1 MVAES
6 AELLLDSLLAPSTRH
21 PDDTVVEAVVEHRGL
36 QSRIVSC
43 PVSSPS
49 LSSPWVTN
57 RILVCTKALNM
68 LLVRL

>member
-21 PDDTVVEAVVEHRGL
+21 PDDTVVEAVVEHRKL
-36 QSRIVSC
+36 QSGIVSY
-43 PVSSPS
+43 PLSSPS
-49 LSSPWVTN
+49 LSSPWVPN
-57 RILVCTKALNM
+57 HIVCTKAFNM